1 MPSDSSLYYLTY
13 PVPTRPG
20 RQANIPAICERAVF
34 KPSHPLTGPD
44 CCIKFLPDGVD
55 TSPAWE
61 RMTIDDE
68 LYEEV
73 NARLS
78 MRPTEDTKLA
88 CRVCKARRKAGLE
101 NVPLFT
107 KDIPDSPEEI
117 VYHLWAW

>member
-1 MPSDSSLYYLTY
+1 M
-13 PVPTRPG
+13 
-20 RQANIPAICERAVF
+20 F

-73 NARLS
+73 KARLS

-117 VYHLWAW
+117 VHHLRAW